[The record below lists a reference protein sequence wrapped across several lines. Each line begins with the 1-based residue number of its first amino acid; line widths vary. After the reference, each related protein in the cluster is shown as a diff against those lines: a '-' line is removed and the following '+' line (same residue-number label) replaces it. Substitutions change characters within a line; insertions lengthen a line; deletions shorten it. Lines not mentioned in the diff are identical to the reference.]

1 MTTTNYISTSFPV
14 MTKASIVQ
22 RLLDEKLITA
32 EEAVVLL
39 TNDAPASP
47 INPIQ
52 PYYPNPHIPI
62 NPYTPIN
69 PWNPSQPFITY
80 CSNTTK

>member
-1 MTTTNYISTSFPV
+1 MTTTHYVQTTFPV

-39 TNDAPASP
+39 QNETP
-47 INPIQ
+47 IVNVPQ
-52 PYYPNPHIPI
+52 PYT
-62 NPYTPIN
+62 PYTPPTFPIN
-69 PWNPSQPFITY
+69 PWNPFVTY
-80 CSNTTK
+80 CGTTLEGKK

>member
-1 MTTTNYISTSFPV
+1 MTTTNYVQTTFSV

-39 TNDAPASP
+39 QNETPIVNVPQPFPAPV
-47 INPIQ
+47 NPW
-52 PYYPNPHIPI
+52 
-62 NPYTPIN
+62 TPIN
-69 PWNPSQPFITY
+69 PWNPFVTY
-80 CSNTTK
+80 CGTTLEGKK

>member
-1 MTTTNYISTSFPV
+1 MTTAGTTTNYISTTFPV

-39 TNDAPASP
+39 MSDAPVAP
-47 INPIQ
+47 VNPMQ
-52 PYYPNPHIPI
+52 PYYPSPYIPG
-62 NPYTPIN
+62 N
-69 PWNPSQPFITY
+69 PWNPFVTY

>member
-39 TNDAPASP
+39 TNDAPAPP

>member
-1 MTTTNYISTSFPV
+1 MTTTHYVQTTFPV

-22 RLLDEKLITA
+22 RLLDEKHITA

-39 TNDAPASP
+39 TNDAPAAP

-52 PYYPNPHIPI
+52 PCFP

-69 PWNPSQPFITY
+69 PWNPFVTY
-80 CSNTTK
+80 CGTTLEGKK